1 MTTTSNIGDM
11 PTTTTSRGGFI
22 RKFNWTEDLLFILAK
37 EVHYARAYKHTKNT
51 AMKGKWEMV
60 LTRLKT
66 NYPIKDGPGTDD
78 FALLDIVP
86 VALQNH
92 FKRNMK
98 EIMKKHGISE
108 EGANLSGLPEL
119 PSEYESLMITMAK
132 DEFKEK
138 SKRKRESAK
147 KEATKKLMDSINR
160 EGLTQQGEL
169 SNDTS
174 IVLGEDDDDSENDD
188 SGANKKKMSPDS
200 VVSMSSSNKEFNAMN
215 YIDSIINEFRQK
227 EEDPLDREMKLEAI
241 NASKQQAEAF
251 KAQADYYKFMMNN
264 K

>member
-1 MTTTSNIGDM
+1 
-11 PTTTTSRGGFI
+11 
-22 RKFNWTEDLLFILAK
+22 
-37 EVHYARAYKHTKNT
+37 
-51 AMKGKWEMV
+51 MKGKWEMV

-108 EGANLSGLPEL
+108 EEANLSGLPEL

-138 SKRKRESAK
+138 RQLE
-147 KEATKKLMDSINR
+147 KERI
-160 EGLTQQGEL
+160 
-169 SNDTS
+169 
-174 IVLGEDDDDSENDD
+174 SEK
-188 SGANKKKMSPDS
+188 G
-200 VVSMSSSNKEFNAMN
+200 SNKEAHGLNQ
-215 YIDSIINEFRQK
+215 SRRINPIR
-227 EEDPLDREMKLEAI
+227 
-241 NASKQQAEAF
+241 
-251 KAQADYYKFMMNN
+251 
-264 K
+264 

>member
-1 MTTTSNIGDM
+1 
-11 PTTTTSRGGFI
+11 
-22 RKFNWTEDLLFILAK
+22 
-37 EVHYARAYKHTKNT
+37 
-51 AMKGKWEMV
+51 MV

-119 PSEYESLMITMAK
+119 PSEYESLM
-132 DEFKEK
+132 
-138 SKRKRESAK
+138 
-147 KEATKKLMDSINR
+147 
-160 EGLTQQGEL
+160 
-169 SNDTS
+169 
-174 IVLGEDDDDSENDD
+174 
-188 SGANKKKMSPDS
+188 
-200 VVSMSSSNKEFNAMN
+200 
-215 YIDSIINEFRQK
+215 
-227 EEDPLDREMKLEAI
+227 

-251 KAQADYYKFMMNN
+251 KAQADYFKFMMNN

>member
-1 MTTTSNIGDM
+1 M
-11 PTTTTSRGGFI
+11 PTTTASRGGFI
-22 RKFNWTEDLLFILAK
+22 RKFYWTEDLLFILAK

-160 EGLTQQGEL
+160 EGLT
-169 SNDTS
+169 
-174 IVLGEDDDDSENDD
+174 
-188 SGANKKKMSPDS
+188 
-200 VVSMSSSNKEFNAMN
+200 
-215 YIDSIINEFRQK
+215 R
-227 EEDPLDREMKLEAI
+227 
-241 NASKQQAEAF
+241 
-251 KAQADYYKFMMNN
+251 
-264 K
+264 